1 MSLGFTCP
9 KSEGN
14 YGTWYQWSVNKCLD
28 TGVRITLVWVTGD
41 PHPFITFYYGN
52 TGCGVFK
59 GGIQNYKGFWLKNN
73 CSQTKLLNFLSLTF
87 FHNINFLIHFIF

>member
-41 PHPFITFYYGN
+41 PHPQIDMTVTEVRPNVRSDTMKPKLF
-52 TGCGVFK
+52 
-59 GGIQNYKGFWLKNN
+59 GIQ
-73 CSQTKLLNFLSLTF
+73 
-87 FHNINFLIHFIF
+87 I

>member
-1 MSLGFTCP
+1 MSRGFTCP

-41 PHPFITFYYGN
+41 PHP
-52 TGCGVFK
+52 
-59 GGIQNYKGFWLKNN
+59 KNR
-73 CSQTKLLNFLSLTF
+73 TKLSNVLLLSLVL
-87 FHNINFLIHFIF
+87 FLMHQTLCTNL